1 MNNII
6 IKNGLFGSIIVS
18 ALLVF
23 VTMYMKANPEKEVSM
38 MIGFAVMILAFFFVA
53 WGIKQQRDANNGL
66 ITFGKAF
73 MIGLWITLIISTI
86 YVLVWLI
93 ILYNFFPNFA
103 EHYTDMAIEKA
114 SPEEVAKVT
123 EEMNSFKEMYKNPI
137 MVILF
142 TYMEILPLGIVFS
155 LVSALILKKKWLYVE
170 YSG

>member
-53 WGIKQQRDANNGL
+53 MGIKQQRDANNGL

-103 EHYTDMAIEKA
+103 EHYTDMAIQKA

-142 TYMEILPLGIVFS
+142 TYIEILPLGIVFS
-155 LVSALILKKKWLYVE
+155 LVSALILKKK
-170 YSG
+170 

>member
-53 WGIKQQRDANNGL
+53 MGIKQQRDANNGL

-155 LVSALILKKKWLYVE
+155 LISALILKKK
-170 YSG
+170 

>member
-103 EHYTDMAIEKA
+103 EHYTDMAIAKA
-114 SPEEVAKVT
+114 SPDELTKVT

-137 MVILF
+137 WVILF

-155 LVSALILKKKWLYVE
+155 LISALILKKK
-170 YSG
+170 

>member
-103 EHYTDMAIEKA
+103 EHYTDMAIQKA

-155 LVSALILKKKWLYVE
+155 LVSALILKKK
-170 YSG
+170 

>member
-6 IKNGLFGSIIVS
+6 VKNGLFGSIIVS

-137 MVILF
+137 WVILF

-155 LVSALILKKKWLYVE
+155 LISALILKKK
-170 YSG
+170 

>member
-53 WGIKQQRDANNGL
+53 LGIKQQRDANNGL
-66 ITFGKAF
+66 ISFRNAF
-73 MIGLWITLIISTI
+73 LTGFWITLIISTV

-93 ILYNFFPNFA
+93 ILYHFFPNFA
-103 EHYTDMAIEKA
+103 EHYTDMAIQKA

-155 LVSALILKKKWLYVE
+155 LVSALILKKK
-170 YSG
+170 